1 MLVALVAAVLLCCF
15 AYRWKSRPCVGS
27 RSRFEKTSM
36 ASDPTS
42 QSHEGTEGSSTSSS
56 SSSSPSPVAIPEKVW
71 PGMTLN
77 WGSPFREILL
87 HAELPF
93 WLLVTDCSL
102 QVTVRDCT
110 LELSITSRAIEIQRG
125 KEYKD
130 SHSNTAIIE
139 KIEGKPSDRAAAI
152 LTGTKQSGFTLR
164 TTRTLIS
171 IKTNIL
177 EDAMAAIQEGGR
189 RRVDAQMYFRSFVHA
204 HLPFVNKTINA
215 YRRAG
220 ADPFTAEVTEWDIP
234 VWYIDVDENF
244 IPISLIPYKESDGPP
259 VTITPTGETNAIT
272 FVDANDIEEALKLPE
287 VPGQIDLLDAW
298 SLYYRGRQSD
308 AIRSLTTSLEV
319 LLEARLREYLCK
331 AGLTEGEVESRL
343 DESWNNFQARL
354 TEYTRVSRRRVPG
367 PILSIIPYITGVRLR
382 EELEQVRNLR
392 HKIVHEGERISFP
405 FHGQMQRAMETMT
418 WFFNWLAESPPP
430 RRRRL
435 EGDPLKGSMRGG
447 ALSLAY
453 EYTPAGVVVQ
463 QWADAKSAPFV
474 EDELRRQL
482 VAAIDKGSA
491 DIEKFALMAVSQLG
505 YRRIDTPA
513 PERNSPFFLERI
525 IFNYGGDFVPL
536 FLHDSHES
544 LQADTVER
552 IAARLL
558 ALKVEGR
565 TFSLAL
571 LVVNSQNGLEWQ
583 LRDIEGAVSEAAVQ
597 TAIACGIAIVTTVDL
612 LLLIK
617 GVEARLW
624 SFPEV
629 SQSLIRPGRVG
640 VEPPSFHHV
649 GFVRKFFDR
658 PQVASVVLDPSATI
672 RCGDFIV
679 IRLADRY
686 YGQEIESMQRDRVN
700 IDEAHG
706 CVVGIQTA
714 LRRSDVGVE
723 DVVFVRAGR
732 GAAIKES
739 IANMINEGCPNCD

>member
-1 MLVALVAAVLLCCF
+1 MYAVHTGRSPDL
-15 AYRWKSRPCVGS
+15 PVGN
-27 RSRFEKTSM
+27 RNCFEKTSM
-36 ASDPTS
+36 ADDPTT
-42 QSHEGTEGSSTSSS
+42 QSHEDAEGSSTSSS
-56 SSSSPSPVAIPEKVW
+56 SSSSPSPVAIPKAVW

-93 WLLVTDCSL
+93 WLLVADCSL
-102 QVTVRDCT
+102 PVTVRDCT
-110 LELSITSRAIEIQRG
+110 LELSITGRAIEIQRG
-125 KEYKD
+125 KAYRD

-139 KIEGKPSDRAAAI
+139 KVEGKPSDRAAAI
-152 LTGTKQSGFTLR
+152 LADMKQSGFTLR

-171 IKTNIL
+171 IKTNVL
-177 EDAMAAIQEGGR
+177 EDAIAAIQEGGR
-189 RRVDAQMYFRSFVHA
+189 RRVDAQMYFGSFVHA

-215 YRRAG
+215 YRLVG

-234 VWYIDVDENF
+234 IWYIDVDENF
-244 IPISLIPYKESDGPP
+244 IPISLIPYKGSEGPP

-272 FVDANDIEEALKLPE
+272 FVEANDIEEALKLPE
-287 VPGQIDLLDAW
+287 IPGQVDLLDAW

-308 AIRSLTTSLEV
+308 AIRSLITSLEV
-319 LLEARLREYLCK
+319 LLEARLREYLSK
-331 AGLTEGEVESRL
+331 AGVTEAEVELRL

-354 TEYTRVSRRRVPG
+354 TEYIRASRRRLPG
-367 PILSIIPYITGVRLR
+367 PILSVIPYINGVRLR

-392 HKIVHEGERISFP
+392 HKIVHEGERLSYP

-418 WFFNWLAESPPP
+418 WLFNWLAESPPP

-453 EYTPAGVVVQ
+453 EYTPAGVLVQ
-463 QWADAKSAPFV
+463 QLQWADAKSAPFV

-482 VAAIDKGSA
+482 VAAIEKGSA

-513 PERNSPFFLERI
+513 PERNSPFFLERLI
-525 IFNYGGDFVPL
+525 LIYGEDRVPL

-544 LQADTVER
+544 LEADTVER

-571 LVVNSQNGLEWQ
+571 LIVNSQNGLEWQ
-583 LRDIEGAVSEAAVQ
+583 LRDIEGAVSEAAMQ

-617 GVEARLW
+617 GVEAPLW
-624 SFPEV
+624 SFLEV
-629 SQSLIRPGRVG
+629 SQSLIRSGRVG
-640 VEPPSFHHV
+640 VEPPGFHYV

-706 CVVGIQTA
+706 CMVGIQTA
-714 LRRSDVGVE
+714 LRRSDVGVG
-723 DVVFVRAGR
+723 DFVFVRAGR
-732 GAAIKES
+732 GVAIKEL